1 MCEQLD
7 LAFGGL
13 TLRDNLLWGTESVY
27 RGEPEA
33 FARQTVAELQLPAA
47 FVQPIAFAIRDQ
59 VFRYQL
65 RFVEPESS
73 SSSNGD
79 KAPQDQQEKETLQK
93 PVTREYQEKLQW
105 GPLLE
110 PAATAKLIPGST
122 LVNCSRTPFLD
133 LGTVTQGSQARASA
147 AK

>member
-1 MCEQLD
+1 M
-7 LAFGGL
+7 
-13 TLRDNLLWGTESVY
+13 Y

-33 FARQTVAELQLPAA
+33 FAKQTVAELQLPAA
-47 FVQPIAFAIRDQ
+47 FLQPIAFAIRDQ
-59 VFRYQL
+59 VFRFQL
-65 RFVEPESS
+65 RFVEPDISS
-73 SSSNGD
+73 SISD
-79 KAPQDQQEKETLQK
+79 KASRKQALLAQYQQQQQEQQQK
-93 PVTREYQEKLQW
+93 PVAREYQEKLQW

-133 LGTVTQGSQARASA
+133 LGTVTQGAQARASSA